1 MNIFITYPLLAC
13 MPAMFFVAAYVHHR
27 VRGGRGFRPAR
38 FVVLFAG
45 CMWLLYAL
53 YELSVQQ
60 QIKSENVPIRVDL
73 LFLGPALLAI
83 TLLGV
88 FTYTCGFPRQPR
100 KTS

>member
-1 MNIFITYPLLAC
+1 MNIFISYPVLAF
-13 MPAMFFVAAYVHHR
+13 MPAMFFVVAYVHHR
-27 VRGGRGFRPAR
+27 IRGGRGFRPER

-53 YELSVQQ
+53 YEFSVQQ

-83 TLLGV
+83 TLLG
-88 FTYTCGFPRQPR
+88 FLTYAFGFPRQER
-100 KTS
+100 KSS